1 MLGDVTVIYWNTGWI
16 LINAKMV
23 MCGKGEKLSWSGF
36 RNHLVETFSTIF
48 SSVTL
53 FTLTACCAV
62 AVIAGPFG
70 TYETMPLSTRT
81 AYWSMAISSGLLVA
95 YVSRATMATV
105 FEGRRPLLFDLSAG
119 LMVSVILAPLIW
131 GLRAWID
138 PVLGLQDL
146 SLPSIALNILV
157 IAWGIFVLRRQI
169 GLEKPSGYRRRN
181 AGEEVPNSRLHRRLS
196 TLDGGEIMRLSAN
209 DHFVD
214 VSTDRGVET
223 LRLRLGDAIDEMDPI
238 EGVCTHRSHW
248 VALSAV
254 VGVDQTS
261 PNKTFVILRNGD
273 RVPVSRKYRPRLA
286 AAGLLD

>member
-1 MLGDVTVIYWNTGWI
+1 
-16 LINAKMV
+16 
-23 MCGKGEKLSWSGF
+23 MCSKGKDLSWSDF
-36 RNHLVETFSTIF
+36 RNHLVDTFSTLL

-53 FTLTACCAV
+53 FTVAVSIAV

-70 TYETMPLSTRT
+70 TYETMAIAGRT
-81 AYWSMAISSGLLVA
+81 AYWSIAISSGLLIA
-95 YVSRATMATV
+95 YLSRATMATV
-105 FEGRRPLLFDLSAG
+105 FGRRRPILFDLGAG

-138 PVLGLQDL
+138 PVLDL
-146 SLPSIALNILV
+146 HQLRLPSIALNIFV

-169 GLEKPSGYRRRN
+169 GLELPSGYRRRDTD
-181 AGEEVPNSRLHRRLS
+181 ETDEDVPTTRLHRRLS
-196 TLDGGEIMRLSAN
+196 DLEGVEIMRLSAN

-238 EGVCTHRSHW
+238 AGICTHRSHW

-254 VGVDQTS
+254 VGVENVGA
-261 PNKTFVILRNGD
+261 NKTFVILRNGD
-273 RVPVSRKYRPRLA
+273 RVPVSRKYRPRLVE
-286 AAGLLD
+286 AGLLE